1 MVAGRAVLC
10 HGSTHTRR
18 ARAAARR
25 SICCTARTLSTS
37 PWKRG
42 TLARSPACGCA
53 AAHARPLGP
62 LPPEPTTRRARAVA
76 PRRLCSLARAL
87 SISPWKRGTLAR
99 SPACWCA
106 AARAGSRRGVAF
118 RHRNMQTFTSMLI
131 QRVRAVARRRV
142 CFTTRSLS
150 ISPWLRG
157 TLARSPPCECA
168 AARVGSRRGWGGSS
182 LPLEH

>member
-10 HGSTHTRR
+10 HWSTHTQR

-76 PRRLCSLARAL
+76 PRRLCSPARAL

-168 AARVGSRRGWGGSS
+168 AARVGSRRGWGGGS